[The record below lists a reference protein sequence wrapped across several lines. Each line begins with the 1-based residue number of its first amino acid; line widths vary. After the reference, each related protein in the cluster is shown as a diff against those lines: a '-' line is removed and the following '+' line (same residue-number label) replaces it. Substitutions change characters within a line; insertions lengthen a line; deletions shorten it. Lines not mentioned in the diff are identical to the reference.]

1 MDPFAAIMLGGVA
14 LLLVALLLLGRFYPG
29 SGAQQLDWRP
39 TRSPELE
46 VQNEID
52 DIDQM
57 REAVNRRRRARG
69 EAELTEEDLRERV
82 AEDHAET
89 LRLRGASATVV
100 RALMVGGG
108 CRGLA
113 LARTLVAE
121 GHAVRA
127 VTRSPARRA
136 RDRGGR
142 LRVLDRRPRPHR
154 VAALRAGQRHRPAV
168 AARHRDRARTSR
180 RCTARGCG

>member
-1 MDPFAAIMLGGVA
+1 VDPFAAIMLGGVL

-52 DIDQM
+52 DMDQM

-69 EAELTEEDLRERV
+69 EAELTEEHLRERV

-89 LRLRGASATVV
+89 LRLR
-100 RALMVGGG
+100 R
-108 CRGLA
+108 
-113 LARTLVAE
+113 E
-121 GHAVRA
+121 Q
-127 VTRSPARRA
+127 RRE
-136 RDRGGR
+136 
-142 LRVLDRRPRPHR
+142 PRP
-154 VAALRAGQRHRPAV
+154 
-168 AARHRDRARTSR
+168 
-180 RCTARGCG
+180 